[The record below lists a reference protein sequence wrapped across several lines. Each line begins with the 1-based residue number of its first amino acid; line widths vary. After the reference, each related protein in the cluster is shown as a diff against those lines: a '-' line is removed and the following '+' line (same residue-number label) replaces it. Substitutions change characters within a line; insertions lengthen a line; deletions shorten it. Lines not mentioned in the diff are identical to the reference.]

1 MAAAAIKTYADTQI
15 KNINEK
21 IAKLEGE
28 RVEVDAKR
36 ARLASACRKW
46 IQAKYNAR

>member
-1 MAAAAIKTYADTQI
+1 MAAAAIKTYADAQL
-15 KNINEK
+15 KKLNEK

-28 RVEVDAKR
+28 KVEVEARR
-36 ARLASACRKW
+36 ARLASSCRKW